1 MGTRALT
8 KDLIKR
14 LSTALTKTPV
24 VEVAVGAIGLPKS
37 TYYHWKS
44 LAQEISDSN
53 PDRENLCPSD
63 ELLLEFLDSIEVSRA
78 KLGQKISDAAIKGA
92 MTDPRVA
99 IDILQRMFPEQFS
112 QPVRREVVIRQEGL
126 QTGTGIALIPSMGSD
141 NDLDQM
147 LQQQQSEAHLLAK
160 TKTNELS

>member
-1 MGTRALT
+1 MGTRALN

-53 PDRENLCPSD
+53 PDRDNLSPSD

-92 MTDPRVA
+92 MNDPRVA

-112 QPVRREVVIRQEGL
+112 PPARREVVIRQEGL
-126 QTGTGIALIPSMGSD
+126 QTGTGIALVTTLGAGQ
-141 NDLDQM
+141 DLDQL
-147 LQQQQSEAHLLAK
+147 LQQQQSDALLLAK